1 MIAAG
6 QGSRLLAI
14 AASKPLAPLVGI
26 PMIERVSE
34 TALLGG
40 VDELVVETGYEG
52 ERLEGSLDAFAA
64 RRDLKL
70 THVRNDDWIGPNAC
84 RCRRRNPSWATD
96 SCS

>member
-1 MIAAG
+1 LG
-6 QGSRLLAI
+6 LL
-14 AASKPLAPLVGI
+14 
-26 PMIERVSE
+26 
-34 TALLGG
+34 LLLYYYSYKHPPIQFT
-40 VDELVVETGYEG
+40 DD